1 MKQPTS
7 KPLTWLI
14 VAAAGF
20 TIAIGAK
27 MNATATST
35 LVDAGLFV
43 GTGLFIAALIA
54 FWRSHLDD
62 FRAD

>member
-1 MKQPTS
+1 MKQRTP
-7 KPLTWLI
+7 KPFAWLI

-27 MNATATST
+27 TNAAANST
-35 LVDAGLFV
+35 LVDTGLFV

-54 FWRSHLDD
+54 YWRSHLDD